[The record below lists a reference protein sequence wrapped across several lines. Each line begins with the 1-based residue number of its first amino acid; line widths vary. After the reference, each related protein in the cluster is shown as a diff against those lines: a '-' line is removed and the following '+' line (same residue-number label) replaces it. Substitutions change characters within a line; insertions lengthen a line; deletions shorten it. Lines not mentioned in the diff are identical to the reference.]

1 VTPLE
6 EHRAA
11 LAEALAARER
21 AGLRRRMVPPRGID
35 LASNDYLGLAAHPRL
50 IEGASAAAA
59 RLGAGSGGSRL
70 LSGHR
75 DAFDALEERLAAFS
89 NAEAALLFGS
99 GYAANLGL
107 LAAVVGWN
115 DLVVSDER
123 NHASLID
130 GIRLSGARKVVHGH
144 RDLGAIASALREPRA
159 GRAFVV
165 TESVFSMDGD
175 LAPLP
180 ELVEVAERNGAL
192 VIVDEAHAT
201 GLYGAGGSGRVEELG
216 LSDRVLATVHTGG
229 KALGAAGAWV
239 AGSRVLVDT
248 LTQIARTFMFSTAPM
263 PALIGALHASLDVV
277 AAEPERRAE
286 VHRKAALLR
295 GALAATGTAA
305 RGQDSAII
313 PIRVGDNR
321 SAVALQEAL
330 FAEGFDCRAVRPP
343 TVPEGAARLRVTARA
358 PVADPDLLRFAD
370 AASRLLRAPAAA
382 RAR

>member
-1 VTPLE
+1 MTPLE

-21 AGLRRRMVPPRGID
+21 AGLLRRLLPPRGID
-35 LASNDYLGLAAHPRL
+35 LASNDYLGLAAHPHL
-50 IEGASAAAA
+50 VEGAAAAAA

-75 DAFDALEERLAAFS
+75 EDFAGLEERLAAFAG
-89 NAEAALLFGS
+89 AEAALLFAS
-99 GYAANLGL
+99 GYAANIGL
-107 LAAVVGWN
+107 VTSVVGWA
-115 DLVVSDER
+115 DVVVSDER

-130 GIRLSGARKVVHGH
+130 GIRLSGARKVIHPH
-144 RDLGAIASALREPRA
+144 RDLAAVAAALREPRR

-175 LAPLP
+175 LAPLE
-180 ELVEVAERNGAL
+180 ELVQVAEEHGAL

-201 GLYGAGGSGRVEELG
+201 GLYGEGGSGRVEELG

-239 AGSRVLVDT
+239 AGSRLLVET
-248 LTQIARTFMFSTAPM
+248 LTQTARTFVFSTAPM
-263 PALIGALHASLDVV
+263 PALVGALHAALDLV

-286 VHRKAALLR
+286 VHRKAKLLR
-295 GALAATGTAA
+295 EALAASGAAA
-305 RGQDSAII
+305 RAHESAII
-313 PIRVGDNR
+313 PIRVGDNA

-330 FAEGFDCRAVRPP
+330 LAEGFDCRAVRPP
-343 TVPEGAARLRVTARA
+343 TVPEGSARLRVTVRA
-358 PVADPDLLRFAD
+358 PVADADLVRFAD
-370 AASRLLRAPAAA
+370 AAGRLLRAPAAA